1 MPVAGNKTVWAGGAK
16 LSDMAERISQAD
28 LRDRSDEIVRALE
41 KGRSY
46 LLTRDGR
53 PVGEM
58 NPVNRYLVDVKTV
71 IAGMAD
77 APPVNYKKFREDLDR
92 ILRIDSPP
100 LA

>member
-1 MPVAGNKTVWAGGAK
+1 MPVAGKNNGAGWRYIE
-16 LSDMAERISQAD
+16 DMAERISQAD

-41 KGRSY
+41 KGHSY
-46 LLTRDGR
+46 VLTRDGI

-77 APPVNYKKFREDLDR
+77 APPVDYKKFREDLDR
-92 ILRIDSPP
+92 IF
-100 LA
+100 